1 LTKVDKYI
9 ISFDQH
15 IIFNDEW
22 MDLLQSNGPLN
33 ALRQNY
39 NIDFKHFI
47 IGQNFGYV
55 RQNPAQFDQLI
66 LFDC

>member
-22 MDLLQSNGPLN
+22 MDLLQSGY
-33 ALRQNY
+33 AMKASGQHD
-39 NIDFKHFI
+39 NIDFKHFKI
-47 IGQNFGYV
+47 DQNFGYV
-55 RQNPAQFDQLI
+55 RQNPL
-66 LFDC
+66 